1 MAMPEDLD
9 GDPYEI
15 LNIASNTEP
24 RVIEAV
30 YRMFVA
36 RYHPSVR
43 PDAHAAAQLREA
55 QWAYQLLRDPAR
67 RRAFDAA
74 RSGDSA
80 TVAEPVEHPSARR
93 EWIKHVLTAGA
104 AVLFVGMLALVVFA
118 LYFVGALEFSSS
130 AGAAPQQAP
139 VIATARPL
147 VLAAAALTLQA
158 SAGLPTATA
167 TMPALPT
174 ETPTPMPA
182 PLAACVSSPSIN
194 VRSGPGADFAA
205 LAYLMRSECM
215 KLIGRNA
222 AASWV
227 QIAEASKVEAE
238 GGWVAL
244 AGIKADG
251 DPGQLPVVEVETA
264 P

>member
-24 RVIEAV
+24 QVIEAV
-30 YRMFVA
+30 YRMFLA

-43 PDAHAAAQLREA
+43 PDAHAAGQLRLA

-67 RRAFDAA
+67 RQAYDAA
-74 RSGDSA
+74 RSGHSA
-80 TVAEPVEHPSARR
+80 GLPEPVEHPSTRR
-93 EWIKHVLTAGA
+93 QWIKHVLTAGA
-104 AVLFVGMLALVVFA
+104 AVLFSGMLALVVFA
-118 LYFVGALEFSSS
+118 LYFVGALEFSPG
-130 AGAAPQQAP
+130 AGAAPAQPPA
-139 VIATARPL
+139 VATARPL

-158 SAGLPTATA
+158 SAGLPTPTA
-167 TMPALPT
+167 TTPAIPT
-174 ETPTPMPA
+174 ETPTPIPS

-205 LAYLMRSECM
+205 LAYLMRSDCM

-227 QIAEASKVEAE
+227 QITDASKVEAE

-244 AGIKADG
+244 AGLKPDG
-251 DPGQLPVVEVETA
+251 DPGLLPVVLVETV